1 LVAVV
6 AVVADLRSPRC
17 AAGGALVGSAACCC
31 LWGAPSGTA
40 SVEAGFG
47 TRRRRRAGVQLKSR
61 PSLRAARLAS
71 HPATAARASVPP
83 RSTASAMVVGAGVVG
98 MSTTPLTSSTGAAS
112 SRWWRV
118 PSRDDFFAVD
128 DVADGEDDV
137 EEDELCKLLCMVSA
151 ASCWSVFG
159 WPHVRG
165 SRGRRQR
172 RGR

>member
-1 LVAVV
+1 MAVV
-6 AVVADLRSPRC
+6 AVVADLPSPRC
-17 AAGGALVGSAACCC
+17 ALDRSAACC
-31 LWGAPSGTA
+31 LRGTPSGTA
-40 SVEAGFG
+40 SVETGFG

-98 MSTTPLTSSTGAAS
+98 MSTTPLTSSTGADAS

-151 ASCWSVFG
+151 ASCWLEC
-159 WPHVRG
+159 VRLAT
-165 SRGRRQR
+165 RAWEQR
-172 RGR
+172 

>member
-1 LVAVV
+1 VAVV
-6 AVVADLRSPRC
+6 AVVADLPSPRC
-17 AAGGALVGSAACCC
+17 AAGDLDRTAACCC

-83 RSTASAMVVGAGVVG
+83 RSTASAMVVGAGVVAG
-98 MSTTPLTSSTGAAS
+98 MSTTPLTSSTGVDAS
-112 SRWWRV
+112 SRWRV
-118 PSRDDFFAVD
+118 PSRDDFFAV
-128 DVADGEDDV
+128 ADGEDEA
-137 EEDELCKLLCMVSA
+137 EEDELCKLLCM

-159 WPHVRG
+159 WSHVRG
-165 SRGRRQR
+165 RGGRRQR
-172 RGR
+172 RGRYA